1 MANRQ
6 GGTTMKLNGYY
17 FKKERM
23 TGKIWSDLSGTYK
36 AETSIYAKLLYNL
49 GMKKYKTPQLEEEI
63 KRNIE
68 YYFSEALNNCNIKI
82 NEKQETIKQPE
93 ISSEKQQLAKET
105 AQKLINFFTE
115 FEFEPNFRFI
125 NTLSKAAKYLQDATE
140 YVINYFALTNNPHKY
155 NVSEKLKSTEF
166 KLIIANLQ
174 SLETTTTI
182 NSRFELFY
190 GSQGTG
196 KTTQAIK
203 LSDSVMVCH
212 SAMLPQDLMEDF
224 QFIDGKAHFTPS
236 ALQNAIVNG
245 KTITLDEINLL
256 PFESLRFLQSILDN
270 KTEFEYKGSVIKIA
284 AGFKIIGTMNL
295 IVNGTVYA
303 LPEPLI
309 DRAANL
315 KEYKLTA
322 DSLMNALI

>member
-1 MANRQ
+1 MR
-6 GGTTMKLNGYY
+6 LNGYY
-17 FKKERM
+17 FKKERA
-23 TGKIWSDLSGTYK
+23 TGTIWSDLSGTYK
-36 AETSIYAKLLYNL
+36 VETSKYAERLYYL
-49 GMKKYKTPQLEEEI
+49 GMKKHKTPKIEEAI

-68 YYFSEALNNCNIKI
+68 NYFAEALENGEII
-82 NEKQETIKQPE
+82 VNEKQEIYKQPE
-93 ISSEKQQLAKET
+93 ISSEKQQLAKDT
-105 AQKLINFFTE
+105 AQQLINFFSE

-125 NTLSKAAKYLQDATE
+125 NTLSKAAKYLQDAID
-140 YVINYFALTNNPHKY
+140 YVTNYFALTNNPHKY
-155 NVSEKLKSTEF
+155 NVSEKLKSVEF
-166 KLIIANLQ
+166 KLIVANLQ
-174 SLETTTTI
+174 TLQTETTI
-182 NSRFELFY
+182 NTRFELFY

-196 KTTQAIK
+196 KTTQAVK

-245 KTITLDEINLL
+245 KVITLDEINLL

-284 AGFKIIGTMNL
+284 EGFKIIGTMNL

-322 DSLMNALI
+322 DSLMNALV

>member
-1 MANRQ
+1 MR
-6 GGTTMKLNGYY
+6 LNGYY
-17 FKKERM
+17 FKKERA

-36 AETSIYAKLLYNL
+36 VETSIYAERLYSL
-49 GMKKYKTPQLEEEI
+49 GLKKYKTPRIEDAI

-68 YYFSEALNNCNIKI
+68 LYFNEALSNGDISI
-82 NEKQETIKQPE
+82 NDKQETYKQEE
-93 ISSEKQQLAKET
+93 ISSEKQQLAKDT

-125 NTLSKAAKYLQDATE
+125 NTLSKAAQYLQTAIE
-140 YVINYFALTNNPHKY
+140 YVTNYFALTNNPHKY

-166 KLIIANLQ
+166 MLIVANLQ

-182 NSRFELFY
+182 NTRFELFY

-196 KTTQAIK
+196 KTTQAVK

-236 ALQNAIVNG
+236 SLQKAMVEG

-270 KTEFEYKGSVIKIA
+270 KSEFEYKGKLVKISE
-284 AGFKIIGTMNL
+284 GFKIIGTMNL
-295 IVNGTVYA
+295 IVNGAIYA

-322 DSLMNALI
+322 DSLMNALV

>member
-1 MANRQ
+1 MR
-6 GGTTMKLNGYY
+6 LNGYY
-17 FKKERM
+17 FKKERE
-23 TGKIWSDLSGTYK
+23 TGVIWSDLSGTYK
-36 AETSIYAKLLYNL
+36 IETSIYAKRLYNL
-49 GMKKYKTPQLEEEI
+49 GMKKNRTPQIEEAI

-68 YYFSEALNNCNIKI
+68 EYFSEALENGEITV
-82 NEKQETIKQPE
+82 NEKPEIYKQEQ
-93 ISSEKQQLAKET
+93 ISSETQQLAKET
-105 AQKLINFFTE
+105 AQKLINFFSE

-125 NTLSKAAKYLQDATE
+125 NTLSKASKYLQDAIE
-140 YVINYFALTNNPHKY
+140 YVTNYFALTNNPHKY
-155 NVSEKLKSTEF
+155 NVTEKLKSTEF
-166 KLIIANLQ
+166 KLIVANLQ

-182 NSRFELFY
+182 NTRFELFY

-196 KTTQAIK
+196 KTTQAVK

-236 ALQNAIVNG
+236 SLQNAMVEG
-245 KTITLDEINLL
+245 KTIALDEINLL

-270 KTEFEYKGSVIKIA
+270 KTEFEYKGKLVKIA
-284 AGFKIIGTMNL
+284 EGFKIIGTMNL

-322 DSLMNALI
+322 DSLMNALV

>member
-1 MANRQ
+1 MR
-6 GGTTMKLNGYY
+6 LNGYY
-17 FKKERM
+17 FKKERT
-23 TGKIWSDLSGTYK
+23 TGTIWSDLSGTYK
-36 AETSIYAKLLYNL
+36 VETSIYAERLYNL
-49 GMKKYKTPQLEEEI
+49 GMKKYKTPRIEEVI

-68 YYFSEALNNCNIKI
+68 DYFKEALANGDITI
-82 NEKQETIKQPE
+82 NDKQETIKQLE
-93 ISSEKQQLAKET
+93 ISSEKQQLAKDT

-125 NTLSKAAKYLQDATE
+125 NTLSKAAKYLQDATD
-140 YVINYFALTNNPHKY
+140 YVTNYFALTNNPHKY

-166 KLIIANLQ
+166 KLIVANLQ
-174 SLETTTTI
+174 SIETTTTI
-182 NSRFELFY
+182 NTRFELFY

-196 KTTQAIK
+196 KTTQAVK

-236 ALQNAIVNG
+236 SLQNAMVEG

-270 KTEFEYKGSVIKIA
+270 KSEFEYKGKLVKISA
-284 AGFKIIGTMNL
+284 DFKIIGTMNL
-295 IVNGTVYA
+295 IVNGAIYA

-322 DSLMNALI
+322 DSLMNALV

>member
-1 MANRQ
+1 MRV
-6 GGTTMKLNGYY
+6 NGYY
-17 FKKERM
+17 FKKERA

-36 AETSIYAKLLYNL
+36 VETSIYAEHLYNL
-49 GMKKYKTPQLEEEI
+49 GMKKYKTPRIEDAI

-68 YYFSEALNNCNIKI
+68 QYFSEALANGDIAI
-82 NEKQETIKQPE
+82 NDKQETIKQAE
-93 ISSEKQQLAKET
+93 ISSEKQQLAKDT
-105 AQKLINFFTE
+105 AQKIINFFTE

-125 NTLSKAAKYLQDATE
+125 NTLSKAAHYLQTATE
-140 YVINYFALTNNPHKY
+140 YVTNYFALTNNPHKY
-155 NVSEKLKSTEF
+155 NVSEKLKSAEF
-166 KLIIANLQ
+166 KLIVANLQ
-174 SLETTTTI
+174 SLETATTI
-182 NSRFELFY
+182 NTRFELFY

-236 ALQNAIVNG
+236 SLQNAMVEG

-270 KTEFEYKGSVIKIA
+270 KSEFEYKGKLVKIS

-295 IVNGTVYA
+295 IVNGAIYA

-309 DRAANL
+309 DRATNL
-315 KEYKLTA
+315 KEYKLTT
-322 DSLMNALI
+322 DSLMNALV

>member
-1 MANRQ
+1 
-6 GGTTMKLNGYY
+6 MKLNGYY
-17 FKKERM
+17 FKKERT
-23 TGKIWSDLSGTYK
+23 TGTIWSDLSGTYK
-36 AETSIYAKLLYNL
+36 AETSKYALRLYRL
-49 GMKKYKTPQLEEEI
+49 GMKKYKTPQIEEAI
-63 KRNIE
+63 TRNIE
-68 YYFSEALNNCNIKI
+68 NYFTEALNNGDITI
-82 NEKQETIKQPE
+82 NEKQETNNQSE
-93 ISSEKQQLAKET
+93 SSSEKRQLAKET

-125 NTLSKAAKYLQDATE
+125 NTLSKAANYLQNAID
-140 YVINYFALTNNPHKY
+140 YVTNYFALTNNPHKY
-155 NVSEKLKSTEF
+155 NVSEKLKSAEF

-174 SLETTTTI
+174 ALQTETII
-182 NSRFELFY
+182 NKRFELFY

-236 ALQNAIVNG
+236 SLQNAIVNG

-270 KTEFEYKGSVIKIA
+270 KTEFEYKGKLVKISE
-284 AGFKIIGTMNL
+284 GFKIIGTMNL
-295 IVNGTVYA
+295 IVNGAIYA

-322 DSLMNALI
+322 DSLMNALV